1 MSLGRIVSHPVLV
14 AQAQLT
20 WSPGAMTPAGL
31 AAVCAEVAGGRRTRV
46 VECGSGFSTLVLAR
60 LLRARAGRLVSLE
73 HDRAWATRVQS
84 DLAAAGL
91 AEIAR
96 VALAPLEPHPLALNG
111 LHWYAQRTL
120 PSLPPRIDLLLVDG
134 PPAFESHIEL
144 SRYPALPALAE
155 RLVPDAT
162 VILDDI
168 DRPGELRILET
179 WERDCD
185 FRFEVRPAQRIAIGH
200 RS

>member
-1 MSLGRIVSHPVLV
+1 MSLGRIVPHPVLG

-20 WSPGAMTPAGL
+20 WSQGAMTPAGL
-31 AAVCAEVAGGRRTRV
+31 AAVCAEVAGRRRQRV

-60 LLRARAGRLVSLE
+60 LLRGRAGRLVSLE

-111 LHWYAQRTL
+111 LHWYSQHAL

-134 PPAFESHIEL
+134 PPAFEPHIEL
-144 SRYPALPALAE
+144 SRYPALPALAK
-155 RLVPDAT
+155 RLAADAT

-179 WERDCD
+179 WEHDHD
-185 FRFEVRPAQRIAIGH
+185 IRFELRPAERIAIGH
-200 RS
+200 RP

>member
-1 MSLGRIVSHPVLV
+1 MSSAARASARSCWLASYAR
-14 AQAQLT
+14 A
-20 WSPGAMTPAGL
+20 PGAWSRSSTTARGRRACRALSPPRASPRLRAL
-31 AAVCAEVAGGRRTRV
+31 AA
-46 VECGSGFSTLVLAR
+46 
-60 LLRARAGRLVSLE
+60 
-73 HDRAWATRVQS
+73 
-84 DLAAAGL
+84 
-91 AEIAR
+91 
-96 VALAPLEPHPLALNG
+96 LEPHPLALNG
-111 LHWYAQRTL
+111 LHWYAQHAL

-134 PPAFESHIEL
+134 PPAFEPHIEL